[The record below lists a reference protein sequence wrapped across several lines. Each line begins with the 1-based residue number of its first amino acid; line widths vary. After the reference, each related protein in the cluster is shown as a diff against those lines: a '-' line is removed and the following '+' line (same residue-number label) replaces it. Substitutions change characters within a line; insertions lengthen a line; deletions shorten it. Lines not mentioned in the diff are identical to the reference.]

1 MSKLLSVEH
10 LSKHFLLSGGWF
22 GPERRLDALTDI
34 NLSVEAGE
42 TLAIVGES
50 GCGKTTLG
58 RCIIAAQS
66 TSEGRVV
73 YHPTSG
79 GDVELTALSKREIKP
94 WRQDIRMIFQDPM
107 SSLNPNMR
115 VFDIVAEPL
124 RIHRICKGRELE
136 ERVISTLE
144 KVGIPAEAVG
154 RYPHAFSGGQRQRIG
169 IARALVLDPR
179 LVIAD
184 EAVSALDVSIQAQ
197 VLNLLEDLKDE
208 FGLTYIFISHDLG
221 VVNYIA
227 DRVVVMYLGHVVENA
242 PTEMLFEQPRHPYT
256 ELLLEALPIADPLRR
271 KGRKK
276 EVRGEIPYLDNR
288 PAGCPFHTRCKYA
301 EDVCRKDKPALRP
314 INGTA
319 QEAACH
325 FAEKLELK
333 GAYEDAPIGHGV
345 EASLDAS
352 RRPHVH
358 QSGGDG
364 STAEFARNLPE

>member
-1 MSKLLSVEH
+1 MSTLLKVEH
-10 LSKHFLLSGGWF
+10 LSKSYSLSSGLF
-22 GPERRLDALTDI
+22 GPARMLDALSDVS
-34 NLSVEAGE
+34 LVVEAGE
-42 TLAIVGES
+42 TLAVVGES

-58 RCIIAAQS
+58 RCIIQAQPA
-66 TSEGRVV
+66 TAGTVTYYPPGHE
-73 YHPTSG
+73 P
-79 GDVELTALSKREIKP
+79 VELSALNKRQIKP

-124 RIHRICKGRELE
+124 RIHRIAKGKELE
-136 ERVISTLE
+136 ERVASTLE
-144 KVGIPAEAVG
+144 KVGISPDGMG

-169 IARALVLDPR
+169 IARALVLDPK

-197 VLNLLEDLKDE
+197 ILNLLEDLKSD

-242 PTEMLFEQPRHPYT
+242 PTEMLFERPRHPYT
-256 ELLLEALPIADPLRR
+256 EVLLEALPIADPLRR
-271 KGRKK
+271 KGRNV
-276 EVRGEIPYLDNR
+276 EVRGEIPYLGNR
-288 PAGCPFHTRCKYA
+288 PVGCPFHTRCKYA
-301 EDVCRKDKPALRP
+301 QDICRAERPALRP

-325 FAEKLELK
+325 FAETLDLK
-333 GAYEDAPIGHGV
+333 GAYETPAIRTY
-345 EASLDAS
+345 A
-352 RRPHVH
+352 
-358 QSGGDG
+358 
-364 STAEFARNLPE
+364 

>member
-1 MSKLLSVEH
+1 MSTLLSVEH
-10 LSKHFLLSGGWF
+10 LFKHYTLSGGLF
-22 GPERRLDALTDI
+22 GKERRLEALTDI
-34 NLSVEAGE
+34 NLAVEAGE

-58 RCIIAAQS
+58 RCIIAAQPS
-66 TSEGRVV
+66 SEGRVV
-73 YHPTSG
+73 YYPRNG
-79 GDVELTALSKREIKP
+79 GEVELTALGKREIKP

-124 RIHRICKGRELE
+124 RIHRICKGRQLE
-136 ERVISTLE
+136 ERVLSTLE

-169 IARALVLDPR
+169 IARALVLDPK

-197 VLNLLEDLKDE
+197 VLNLLEDLKAE

-242 PTEMLFEQPRHPYT
+242 PTEMLFERPRHPYT
-256 ELLLEALPIADPLRR
+256 ELLLEALPIADPTRR
-271 KGRKK
+271 KGRST
-276 EVRGEIPYLDNR
+276 EGRGEIPYLGNR
-288 PAGCPFHTRCKYA
+288 PSGCPFHTRCRYA
-301 EDVCRKDKPALRP
+301 QDVCRTDKPALRS
-314 INGTA
+314 INGTP

-325 FAEKLELK
+325 FAETLELN
-333 GAYEDAPIGHGV
+333 GAYDDAPVKVLH
-345 EASLDAS
+345 EA
-352 RRPHVH
+352 
-358 QSGGDG
+358 
-364 STAEFARNLPE
+364 

>member
-1 MSKLLSVEH
+1 MSRLLTVEN
-10 LSKHFLLSGGWF
+10 LSKHYMLGGGLF
-22 GPERRLDALTDI
+22 GKERRLDALTDI
-34 NLSVEAGE
+34 NLTVEAGE

-58 RCIIAAQS
+58 RCIIKAQPAS
-66 TSEGRVV
+66 AGKVI
-73 YHPTSG
+73 YHPKSG
-79 GDVELTALSKREIKP
+79 GEVELSALSKRQIKP
-94 WRQDIRMIFQDPM
+94 YRQDIRMIFQDPM

-124 RIHRICKGRELE
+124 RIHGVAKGRALE
-136 ERVISTLE
+136 DRVISTLE

-169 IARALVLDPR
+169 IARALVLDPK

-197 VLNLLEDLKDE
+197 VLNLLEDLKAE

-242 PTEMLFEQPRHPYT
+242 PTEMLFERPRHPYT
-256 ELLLEALPIADPLRR
+256 ELLLEALPIADPTRR
-271 KGRKK
+271 KGRRT
-276 EVRGEIPYLDNR
+276 EVRGEIPYLGNR
-288 PAGCPFHTRCKYA
+288 PVGCPFHTRCRYA
-301 EDVCRKDKPALRP
+301 QDKCRAEKPALRP

-319 QEAACH
+319 QQAACH
-325 FAEKLELK
+325 FAETLDLK
-333 GAYEDAPIGHGV
+333 GAYEDAPQKAI
-345 EASLDAS
+345 A
-352 RRPHVH
+352 
-358 QSGGDG
+358 
-364 STAEFARNLPE
+364 

>member
-1 MSKLLSVEH
+1 MSRLLSVEN
-10 LSKHFLLSGGWF
+10 LSKQFTLGSGLWGK
-22 GPERRLDALTDI
+22 ERRLDALTEI
-34 NLSVEAGE
+34 NLEVEAGE

-58 RCIIAAQS
+58 RCIIAAQPV
-66 TSEGRVV
+66 TEGRVV
-73 YHPTSG
+73 YHPKAGQS
-79 GDVELTALSKREIKP
+79 VELTALSKREIKP

-124 RIHRICKGRELE
+124 RIHKICKRRELE

-154 RYPHAFSGGQRQRIG
+154 RFPHAFSGGQRQRIG
-169 IARALVLDPR
+169 IARALVLDPK

-197 VLNLLEDLKDE
+197 VLNLLEDLKAE

-242 PTEMLFEQPRHPYT
+242 PTEMLFERPRHPYT
-256 ELLLEALPIADPLRR
+256 ELLLEALPIADPTRR
-271 KGRKK
+271 KPRKS
-276 EVRGEIPYLDNR
+276 EVRGEIPYLGNR
-288 PAGCPFHTRCKYA
+288 PTGCPFHTRCRYA
-301 EDVCRKDKPALRP
+301 QEICRSDKPALRS

-319 QEAACH
+319 QQAACH
-325 FAEKLELK
+325 FAETLDLK
-333 GAYEDAPIGHGV
+333 GAYEDAGH
-345 EASLDAS
+345 S
-352 RRPHVH
+352 
-358 QSGGDG
+358 
-364 STAEFARNLPE
+364 AREMAHAQ

>member
-1 MSKLLSVEH
+1 MSTLLQVEN
-10 LSKHFLLSGGWF
+10 LSKHFTLHGGFF
-22 GPERRLDALTDI
+22 GKGRRLDALTDI
-34 NLSVEAGE
+34 NLRVAAGE

-58 RCIIAAQS
+58 RCIIQAQS
-66 TSEGRVV
+66 VSEGRVV
-73 YHPTSG
+73 YHPKAG
-79 GDVELTALSKREIKP
+79 GDVELTALNKRQLKP

-124 RIHRICKGRELE
+124 RIHKIAKGKALE
-136 ERVISTLE
+136 ERVIAMLE

-169 IARALVLDPR
+169 IARALVLDPK

-197 VLNLLEDLKDE
+197 VLNLLEDLKAE

-227 DRVVVMYLGHVVENA
+227 DRVVVMYLGHLVENA
-242 PTEMLFEQPRHPYT
+242 PTEMLFERPRHPYS

-271 KGRKK
+271 KGRSTQ
-276 EVRGEIPYLDNR
+276 VRGEIPYLGNR
-288 PAGCPFHTRCKYA
+288 PVGCPFHTRCKYA
-301 EDVCRKDKPALRP
+301 EDRCRSERPALRP
-314 INGTA
+314 IEGTA

-325 FAEKLELK
+325 FAEKLHLS
-333 GAYEDAPIGHGV
+333 GAYDAAPQTV
-345 EASLDAS
+345 
-352 RRPHVH
+352 
-358 QSGGDG
+358 GGLAHAD
-364 STAEFARNLPE
+364 

>member
-1 MSKLLSVEH
+1 MSTLLSVQN
-10 LSKHFLLSGGWF
+10 LSKHYTLSGGLF
-22 GPERRLDALTDI
+22 GAERRLDALTDI
-34 NLSVEAGE
+34 NLDVEAGE

-58 RCIIAAQS
+58 RCIIQAQPAS
-66 TSEGRVV
+66 AGKVV
-73 YHPTSG
+73 YHPKAG
-79 GDVELTALSKREIKP
+79 GDVELSALNKRQIKP

-124 RIHRICKGRELE
+124 RIHKICRGRELE
-136 ERVISTLE
+136 DRVIGTLA

-169 IARALVLDPR
+169 IARALVLDPK

-197 VLNLLEDLKDE
+197 VLNLLEDLKAE

-242 PTEMLFEQPRHPYT
+242 PTEMLFERPRHPYT

-271 KGRKK
+271 KGRKA
-276 EVRGEIPYLDNR
+276 EVRGEIPYLGNR
-288 PAGCPFHTRCKYA
+288 PVGCPFHTRCRYA
-301 EDVCRKDKPALRP
+301 QDVCRAEKPALRP
-314 INGTA
+314 INRTP

-325 FAEKLELK
+325 FAEELELK
-333 GAYEDAPIGHGV
+333 GAYNDAPV
-345 EASLDAS
+345 K
-352 RRPHVH
+352 
-358 QSGGDG
+358 
-364 STAEFARNLPE
+364 EFASHDL

>member
-1 MSKLLSVEH
+1 MTTLLTVEN
-10 LSKHFLLSGGWF
+10 LSKVFHLGGGLF
-22 GPERRLDALTDI
+22 REGRELVALNDI
-34 NLSVEAGE
+34 NLTVEKGE

-58 RCIIAAQS
+58 RCIIKAQPVS
-66 TSEGRVV
+66 SGHVF
-73 YHPTSG
+73 YHRDQG
-79 GDVELTALSKREIKP
+79 GHVDLTTLNKREIKP
-94 WRQDIRMIFQDPM
+94 YRRDIRMIFQDPM

-124 RIHRICKGRELE
+124 RVHKLLRGRELE
-136 ERVISTLE
+136 ARVYDTLA
-144 KVGIPAEAVG
+144 KVGISPDAAG

-169 IARALVLDPR
+169 IARALVLDPK

-197 VLNLLEDLKDE
+197 VLNLLDDLKEE

-242 PTEMLFEQPRHPYT
+242 PTEMLFERPRHPYT

-271 KGRKK
+271 KGRKT
-276 EVRGEIPYLDNR
+276 EVRGEIPYLGNR
-288 PAGCPFHTRCKYA
+288 PVGCPFHTRCKYA
-301 EDVCRKDKPALRP
+301 QDRCRTEKPALRP

-325 FAEKLELK
+325 FAETLDLK
-333 GAYEDAPIGHGV
+333 GAYEDAP
-345 EASLDAS
+345 AK
-352 RRPHVH
+352 
-358 QSGGDG
+358 
-364 STAEFARNLPE
+364 EFA

>member
-1 MSKLLSVEH
+1 MSRLLSVEN
-10 LSKHFLLSGGWF
+10 LSKHFTLSGGLF
-22 GPERRLDALTDI
+22 GKERRLDALTEI
-34 NLSVEAGE
+34 NLTVEAGE

-58 RCIIAAQS
+58 RCIIQAQPVN
-66 TSEGRVV
+66 EGTVT
-73 YHPTSG
+73 YHPRAG
-79 GDVELTALSKREIKP
+79 GDVELTALSKRDIKP
-94 WRQDIRMIFQDPM
+94 WRRDIRMIFQDPM

-124 RIHRICKGRELE
+124 RIHKVAKGKALE
-136 ERVISTLE
+136 ERVLSTLE

-169 IARALVLDPR
+169 IARALVLEPK

-197 VLNLLEDLKDE
+197 VLNLLEDLKTE

-242 PTEMLFEQPRHPYT
+242 PTEMLFERPRHPYS

-271 KGRKK
+271 KGRGTQA
-276 EVRGEIPYLDNR
+276 RGEIPYLGNR
-288 PAGCPFHTRCKYA
+288 PVGCPFHTRCQYA
-301 EDVCRKDKPALRP
+301 RDRCRTDKPALRP
-314 INGTA
+314 INGSA

-325 FAEKLELK
+325 FAEELNLK
-333 GAYEDAPIGHGV
+333 GAYDAAPAK
-345 EASLDAS
+345 EPA
-352 RRPHVH
+352 
-358 QSGGDG
+358 
-364 STAEFARNLPE
+364 

>member
-1 MSKLLSVEH
+1 MSRLLSVEN
-10 LSKHFLLSGGWF
+10 LSKHFILGGGLF
-22 GPERRLDALTDI
+22 GKGRRLDALTEI
-34 NLSVEAGE
+34 NLTVEAGE

-58 RCIIAAQS
+58 RCIIQAQS
-66 TSEGRVV
+66 VSEGRVV
-73 YHPTSG
+73 YHPEAG
-79 GDVELTALSKREIKP
+79 KEVELTALSKHDIKP
-94 WRQDIRMIFQDPM
+94 WRRDIRMIFQDPM

-124 RIHRICKGRELE
+124 RIHRIAKGKALE
-136 ERVISTLE
+136 DLVISTLE

-169 IARALVLDPR
+169 IARALVLDPK

-197 VLNLLEDLKDE
+197 VLNLLEDLKSA

-242 PTEMLFEQPRHPYT
+242 PTEMLFERPRHPYT

-271 KGRKK
+271 KGRST
-276 EVRGEIPYLDNR
+276 EVRGEIPYLGNR
-288 PAGCPFHTRCKYA
+288 PKGCPFNTRCKYA
-301 EDVCRKDKPALRP
+301 QDVCRTERPALRP

-325 FAEKLELK
+325 FAEELNLK
-333 GAYEDAPIGHGV
+333 GAYDGAPVKGIC
-345 EASLDAS
+345 LD
-352 RRPHVH
+352 
-358 QSGGDG
+358 D
-364 STAEFARNLPE
+364 L

>member
-1 MSKLLSVEH
+1 MSTLLSVEN
-10 LSKHFLLSGGWF
+10 LSKHYTVKSGLF
-22 GPERRLDALTDI
+22 APMRQLDALTDI
-34 NLSVEAGE
+34 NLTVEAGE

-58 RCIIAAQS
+58 RCIINAQPS
-66 TSEGRVV
+66 SAGRVV
-73 YHPTSG
+73 YHPKAG
-79 GDVELTALSKREIKP
+79 GDVELTSLTKRQIKP

-124 RIHRICKGRELE
+124 RIHKVCKGRELE
-136 ERVISTLE
+136 DRVVSTLA
-144 KVGIPAEAVG
+144 KVGIPADAVG

-169 IARALVLDPR
+169 IARALVLDPK

-197 VLNLLEDLKDE
+197 VLNLLEDLKAE

-242 PTEMLFEQPRHPYT
+242 PTEMLFERPRHPYT
-256 ELLLEALPIADPLRR
+256 EVLLEALPIADPTRR
-271 KGRKK
+271 KGRKT
-276 EVRGEIPYLDNR
+276 EVRGEIPYLGNR
-288 PAGCPFHTRCKYA
+288 PVGCPFHTRCKYA
-301 EDVCRKDKPALRP
+301 QDRCRTEKPALRK
-314 INGTA
+314 INGSA

-325 FAEKLELK
+325 FAETLDLK
-333 GAYEDAPIGHGV
+333 GAYEDAPV
-345 EASLDAS
+345 TRTYA
-352 RRPHVH
+352 
-358 QSGGDG
+358 
-364 STAEFARNLPE
+364 

>member
-1 MSKLLSVEH
+1 MSTLLSVEN
-10 LSKHFLLSGGWF
+10 LSKHFTVKSGLF
-22 GPERRLDALTDI
+22 APMRQLDALTDI
-34 NLSVEAGE
+34 NLTVEAGE

-58 RCIIAAQS
+58 RCIINAQPS
-66 TSEGRVV
+66 SAGRVV
-73 YHPTSG
+73 YHPKAG
-79 GDVELTALSKREIKP
+79 GDVELTSLTKRQIKP

-124 RIHRICKGRELE
+124 RIHKVCKGRELE
-136 ERVISTLE
+136 DRVVSTLA
-144 KVGIPAEAVG
+144 KVGIPADAVG

-169 IARALVLDPR
+169 IARALVLDPK

-197 VLNLLEDLKDE
+197 VLNLLEDLKAE

-242 PTEMLFEQPRHPYT
+242 PTEMLFERPRHPYT
-256 ELLLEALPIADPLRR
+256 EVLLEALPIADPTRR
-271 KGRKK
+271 KGRKT
-276 EVRGEIPYLDNR
+276 EVRGEIPYLGNR
-288 PAGCPFHTRCKYA
+288 PVGCPFHTRCKYA
-301 EDVCRKDKPALRP
+301 QDRCRTEKPALRK

-325 FAEKLELK
+325 FAETLDLK
-333 GAYEDAPIGHGV
+333 GAYEDASV
-345 EASLDAS
+345 TRTYA
-352 RRPHVH
+352 
-358 QSGGDG
+358 
-364 STAEFARNLPE
+364 

>member
-1 MSKLLSVEH
+1 MSALLTVEH
-10 LSKHFLLSGGWF
+10 LSKHFTLKSGLF
-22 GPERRLDALTDI
+22 GPMRQLDALTDVS
-34 NLSVEAGE
+34 LTVEAGE

-58 RCIIAAQS
+58 RCIIQAQPANG
-66 TSEGRVV
+66 GRVI
-73 YHPTSG
+73 YHPKG
-79 GDVELTALSKREIKP
+79 KPDVELSALNKRQIKP

-124 RIHRICKGRELE
+124 RIHKICKGQELE

-144 KVGIPAEAVG
+144 KVGISPDAVG

-169 IARALVLDPR
+169 IARALVLDPK

-197 VLNLLEDLKDE
+197 VLNLLEDLKTE

-242 PTEMLFEQPRHPYT
+242 PTEMLFERPRHPYT
-256 ELLLEALPIADPLRR
+256 ELLLDALPIADPTRR
-271 KGRKK
+271 KDAKT
-276 EVRGEIPYLDNR
+276 EVQGEIPYLGNR
-288 PAGCPFHTRCKYA
+288 PKGCPFNTRCKYA
-301 EDVCRKDKPALRP
+301 EDRCRTDKPVLRP
-314 INGTA
+314 IHGTT

-325 FAEKLELK
+325 FAEKLDLK
-333 GAYEDAPIGHGV
+333 GAYEAAPVTTGTY
-345 EASLDAS
+345 A
-352 RRPHVH
+352 
-358 QSGGDG
+358 
-364 STAEFARNLPE
+364 